1 MVNTNPQLI
10 EEILTRGV
18 EQIFPKREVLETAL
32 ASGKRLRLYC
42 GFDPSATS
50 LHIGNAILINK
61 LRQFQELGHEIIFL
75 VGDFTGMIGDPTD
88 KSATR
93 KQLTREEVL
102 ANAKSYQEQA
112 GHYLDFSGDNPAQV
126 KYNSEWQDKLTFKDL
141 ISIATNFT
149 VGQMLARD
157 MFQKRIAEEKPIFM
171 HEFLYPLAQGYDSV
185 AMEVDLEIGG
195 NDQMFNMLCGR
206 DLSKNILNKEKCVMT
221 MKLLADADGNKMG
234 KTAGNAV
241 FLDASA
247 NDIYGAVMSWSDGVI
262 LPAWELATTSPM
274 AKINEVK
281 ERLANGENPKNLKL
295 ELAIELVALFCGAE
309 SATAAAEHFRLA
321 VSEKTAPADLPKVEL
336 LASEDLFTAVVKFY
350 NGQRS
355 NTQIRQLFSDKAVYY
370 NNQPTDDGKLLPKS
384 GSAIR
389 VGKKDWF
396 EIG

>member
-295 ELAIELVALFCGAE
+295 ELAI
-309 SATAAAEHFRLA
+309 
-321 VSEKTAPADLPKVEL
+321 
-336 LASEDLFTAVVKFY
+336 
-350 NGQRS
+350 
-355 NTQIRQLFSDKAVYY
+355 
-370 NNQPTDDGKLLPKS
+370 
-384 GSAIR
+384 
-389 VGKKDWF
+389 
-396 EIG
+396 